1 MIKRV
6 FAASLLKTCLICLRS
21 EHCIVHGL
29 SVVGGA
35 SKTLKEK
42 KAALRR
48 DYGVIRIGVFGKL
61 PKSEVIDNQD
71 LNILV
76 ELNNNRFDLWR
87 RLKNFLEDVL
97 DQQVNLIT
105 KGSALSA
112 NLDITNKKVRK
123 LVAFA

>member
-1 MIKRV
+1 MFPISV
-6 FAASLLKTCLICLRS
+6 LKSMAKPIELTP
-21 EHCIVHGL
+21 ETA
-29 SVVGGA
+29 SVVE
-35 SKTLKEK
+35 TLKEK